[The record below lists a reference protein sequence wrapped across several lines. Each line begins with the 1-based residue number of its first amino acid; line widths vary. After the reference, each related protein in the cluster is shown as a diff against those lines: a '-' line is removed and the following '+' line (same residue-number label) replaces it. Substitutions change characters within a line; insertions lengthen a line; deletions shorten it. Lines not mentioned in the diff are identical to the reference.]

1 MVMWL
6 DTMPMISLATSER
19 PGRAIRKL
27 ACVGAVAISLSIL
40 SACAGESTTD
50 GEIGRPNILFIMSD
64 DHSERAISAY
74 GSTLINTP
82 NIDRI
87 ADEGVI
93 FRNSFVANS
102 ICGPSRAIMLTGKH
116 SHKNGF
122 RSNNDQ
128 FDGSQP
134 TYPQSLQ
141 QAGYTT
147 AVVGKWH
154 LGSKP
159 VGFDYWEI
167 LRGQGHYYSPDFVT
181 NTPTDITEEIIVTD
195 DSGQVVEVEL
205 ENHYAGAYSTTKI
218 ADLALHFLDNR
229 DKSKPFALIFNH
241 KAPHRN
247 WMPDV
252 DELGEIDTSQ
262 LEVPDNFYDSYD
274 GRPAAAAQEM
284 EIDDMYLSYDLK
296 LEQHEY
302 AGDLENIA
310 DGWAERW
317 KTLYDRMSDA
327 QRAKWNAY
335 YAEANEEYQ
344 AVKHDPMKL
353 LEWKYRRYMHDYLGS
368 VLSMDRSIGRV
379 LDYLDN
385 AGLTENTIVV
395 YTSDQGFYIGEH
407 GWFDKRFMY
416 EESMR
421 TPLAVRYPAGIAPNQ
436 VVTELV
442 QNIDYAPTLLDFAGV
457 PTGAD
462 IQGISLRP
470 LLTGEAETLNRD
482 SLYYHYYQGIETEH
496 RVAKQ
501 YGVRTATH
509 KLIRFRDVGM
519 DHWEM
524 YDLQNDPGEMLNVYD
539 DPAFDDIRQELHE
552 RLQDLRTLYD
562 DSSGEEQ
569 S

>member
-1 MVMWL
+1 
-6 DTMPMISLATSER
+6 MIAAKDLTRISNLKRFVGKFSAVGTAVIGLAT
-19 PGRAIRKL
+19 
-27 ACVGAVAISLSIL
+27 L
-40 SACAGESTTD
+40 SACTENPVAAEAISQ
-50 GEIGRPNILFIMSD
+50 PNILFIMSD

-87 ADEGVI
+87 ANEGVL

-128 FDGSQP
+128 FDGAQP
-134 TYPQSLQ
+134 TYPQYLQ

-167 LRGQGHYYSPDFVT
+167 LRGQGHYYSPDFIT
-181 NTPTDITEEIIVTD
+181 NSATDITTEVVVTD

-218 ADLALHFLDNR
+218 ADLALDFLRSR
-229 DKSKPFALIFNH
+229 DQSKPFALIFNH

-252 DELGEIDTSQ
+252 DELGDIDTSQ

-274 GRPAAAAQEM
+274 GRLAAAAQEM

-296 LEQHEY
+296 LEQAEY
-302 AGDLENIA
+302 ENDLEDVA
-310 DGWAERW
+310 DGWSERW
-317 KTLYDRMSDA
+317 KTLYDRMSA
-327 QRAKWNAY
+327 TQRTKWDAY
-335 YAEANEEYQ
+335 YASANEEYQ
-344 AVKHDPMKL
+344 TVKHDAKEL

-368 VLSMDRSIGRV
+368 VASMDRNIGRV
-379 LDYLDN
+379 LDYLDE

-421 TPLAVRYPAGIAPNQ
+421 TPLAIRYPAKVDSGQ
-436 VVTELV
+436 VVTEMV
-442 QNIDYAPTLLDFAGV
+442 QNIDYAPTLLDMAGV
-457 PTGAD
+457 ANAAD
-462 IQGISLRP
+462 IQGLSLKD
-470 LLTGEAETLNRD
+470 LMTGEAESLHRD
-482 SLYYHYYQGIETEH
+482 GLYYHYYQGIESEH

-501 YGVRTATH
+501 YGVRTDTH
-509 KLIRFRDVGM
+509 KLIRFKDVGM

-524 YDLQNDPGEMLNVYD
+524 YDVKS
-539 DPAFDDIRQELHE
+539 DPAEMFNIYDNPAYANIRQDLHLK
-552 RLQDLRTLYD
+552 LQKLRIQYED
-562 DSSGEEQ
+562 HSGEE
-569 S
+569 